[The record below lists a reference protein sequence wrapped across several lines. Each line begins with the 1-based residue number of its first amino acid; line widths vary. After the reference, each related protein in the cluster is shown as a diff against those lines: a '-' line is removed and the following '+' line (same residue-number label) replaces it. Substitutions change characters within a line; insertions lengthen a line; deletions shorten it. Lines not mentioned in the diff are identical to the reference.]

1 MPKHSKSFILL
12 ALMLLP
18 LFTVVVSAEEPQP
31 FPAGVYTITI
41 TADEVPVDAPP
52 DVRKVLIA
60 KYVVTYSANG
70 RYKVLANGKLDAEG
84 RYAST
89 KNYLVI
95 TDEKGPGHCQAERAT
110 GVYKWRLDGN
120 KLILEAVDDACK
132 WRRFSIVLKAWRRE
146 K

>member
-1 MPKHSKSFILL
+1 MLKHLGRIVLSAITFILL
-12 ALMLLP
+12 FFLA
-18 LFTVVVSAEEPQP
+18 VSAEEPQP

-41 TADEVPVDAPP
+41 TSDEVPLDAPA

-70 RYKVLANGKLDAEG
+70 HYKVLANGKLDAEG

-89 KNYLVI
+89 RDYLVI
-95 TDEKGPGHCQAERAT
+95 TDENGPGHCEAERAT
-110 GVYKWRLDGN
+110 GIYKWKLDGD
-120 KLILEAVDDACK
+120 KLSLQAVDDGCK
-132 WRRFSIVLKAWRRE
+132 WRRFSIVLKDWRKE